1 MAREGPWSGL
11 LNNPNFDSNI
21 ASLAD
26 FMAGYVY
33 QSIIMQGDQERLVKM
48 NSFNLFAQDSWQAT
62 RKLNVNL
69 GLRYEYEGPLHDGKD
84 DLSVFNPALG
94 GLAVVGQQVSNLY
107 PQYWKAVS
115 PRLGLAYQPGKG
127 DLVIR
132 ARDSGSSSIL
142 RRSFRSWTIPS
153 AWRRPPPRTMGQSEW
168 KAIRPERIPSI

>member
-62 RKLNVNL
+62 RKLNMNL

-84 DLSVFNPALG
+84 DLSVFNPAAG
-94 GLAVVGQQVSNLY
+94 GLAVAGQQVANLY

-115 PRLGLAYQPGKG
+115 PRLGLAYQPGQERPG
-127 DLVIR
+127 
-132 ARDSGSSSIL
+132 DSGRVRDLLRYSGDRSIH
-142 RRSFRSWTIPS
+142 
-153 AWRRPPPRTMGQSEW
+153 GQLFQPGN
-168 KAIRPERIPSI
+168 ALH